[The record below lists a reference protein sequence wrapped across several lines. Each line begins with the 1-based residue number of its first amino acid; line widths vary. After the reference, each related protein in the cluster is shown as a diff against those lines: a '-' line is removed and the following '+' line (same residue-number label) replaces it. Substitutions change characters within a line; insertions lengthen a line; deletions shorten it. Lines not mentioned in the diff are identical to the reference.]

1 MAEANLLDM
10 RVAGVHGPG
19 IHRHWVD
26 VVKQGGAR
34 ADLGHIVADSPQVRD
49 GAQRAHNAS
58 RPQRIGNGL
67 LQAVALADGKIGDRT
82 GLIAANLESDHNKIG
97 ALQGGFTIAMAADF
111 AVRAHRIHQLAHHDM
126 RLFQPGF
133 IDIHQRDM
141 RRFQRRALENI
152 TENIFDE
159 HRRTGADKS
168 NFWGGHH
175 ALSIRSLN
183 TCRVAR
189 RSALRCPVPAG
200 AFP

>member
-1 MAEANLLDM
+1 MSAPKITFIG
-10 RVAGVHGPG
+10 AGSTVFVKNILG
-19 IHRHWVD
+19 D
-26 VVKQGGAR
+26 VFQRPALKSAHIALMDIDETR
-34 ADLGHIVADSPQVRD
+34 LEESHIVVRKLMDSVGANGEISCHRD
-49 GAQRAHNAS
+49 R
-58 RPQRIGNGL
+58 
-67 LQAVALADGKIGDRT
+67 KT
-82 GLIAANLESDHNKIG
+82 
-97 ALQGGFTIAMAADF
+97 ALQGGFPVAVAADF
-111 AVRAHRIHQLAHHDM
+111 AVRAHGIHQLAHHDM

-168 NFWGGHH
+168 NFWGRHH

-189 RSALRCPVPAG
+189 RSPLRCPVPAG
-200 AFP
+200 AFPKAQIGH

>member
-1 MAEANLLDM
+1 M
-10 RVAGVHGPG
+10 
-19 IHRHWVD
+19 
-26 VVKQGGAR
+26 
-34 ADLGHIVADSPQVRD
+34 RD

-67 LQAVALADGKIGDRT
+67 LQAVALADCKIGDGT
-82 GLIAANLESDHNKIG
+82 GLIAANLEGNDDKIG
-97 ALQGGFTIAMAADF
+97 ALQGGFPVAVATDF
-111 AVRAHRIHQLAHHDM
+111 AVRAHGIHQLAHHDM

-168 NFWGGHH
+168 NFWGRHH

-189 RSALRCPVPAG
+189 RSRCAAL
-200 AFP
+200 FPPEHSRKLRSAIKRHKI

>member
-1 MAEANLLDM
+1 M
-10 RVAGVHGPG
+10 
-19 IHRHWVD
+19 
-26 VVKQGGAR
+26 
-34 ADLGHIVADSPQVRD
+34 
-49 GAQRAHNAS
+49 
-58 RPQRIGNGL
+58 
-67 LQAVALADGKIGDRT
+67 ALADCKIGDGT
-82 GLIAANLESDHNKIG
+82 GLIAANLEGNDDKIG
-97 ALQGGFTIAMAADF
+97 ALQGGFPVAVAADF
-111 AVRAHRIHQLAHHDM
+111 AVRAHGIHQFAHHDM

-168 NFWGGHH
+168 NFWGRHH

-189 RSALRCPVPAG
+189 RSPLRCPVPAG
-200 AFP
+200 AFPKAQIGH

>member
-1 MAEANLLDM
+1 M
-10 RVAGVHGPG
+10 RVAGVHRPG
-19 IHRHWVD
+19 VHRHRVD
-26 VVKQGGAR
+26 VVKHGGVR
-34 ADLGHIVADSPQVRD
+34 ADLAHIVADSPQVRD

-67 LQAVALADGKIGDRT
+67 LQAVALADCKIGDGT
-82 GLIAANLESDHNKIG
+82 GLIAANLEGNDDKIG
-97 ALQGGFTIAMAADF
+97 ALQGGFPVAVATDF
-111 AVRAHRIHQLAHHDM
+111 AVRAHGIHQLAHHDM

-141 RRFQRRALENI
+141 RRFQRRRWKTSREY
-152 TENIFDE
+152 FDE

-168 NFWGGHH
+168 NFWGRHH

-189 RSALRCPVPAG
+189 RSPLRCPVPAG
-200 AFP
+200 AFPKAQIGH